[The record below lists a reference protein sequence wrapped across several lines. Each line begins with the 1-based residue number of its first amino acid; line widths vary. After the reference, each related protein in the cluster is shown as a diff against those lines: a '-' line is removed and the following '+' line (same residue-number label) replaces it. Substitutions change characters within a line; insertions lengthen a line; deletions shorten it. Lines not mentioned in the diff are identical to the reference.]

1 MSENFFKVPKQL
13 CPVTLWVH
21 PEGRVIGSLFVR
33 EQSLHHIGKESPAE
47 LLNQEDPFV
56 VVNRDS
62 PDELRFYR
70 KSAIVRVEY
79 QGDDVMLEEDIVPI
93 CCELHLMD
101 GSMLLGEIRS
111 PMPKDKSRLY
121 DYLNRASDLFVKLHL
136 EDDLV
141 TLVNKQ
147 YIIYAKNLAKC
158 S

>member
-21 PEGRVIGSLFVR
+21 PEGRVLGSLFVR
-33 EQSLHHIGKESPAE
+33 EQSLHHIGQESPSE

-79 QGDDVMLEEDIVPI
+79 HANEEYSKEDITPI
-93 CCELHLMD
+93 CTELHLMD

-111 PMPKDKSRLY
+111 PMPKDRSRLY
-121 DYLNRASDLFVKLHL
+121 DYLNKASDLFVKLHL
-136 EDDLV
+136 DGDLI

-147 YIIYAKNLAKC
+147 YIIYAKNLPKC